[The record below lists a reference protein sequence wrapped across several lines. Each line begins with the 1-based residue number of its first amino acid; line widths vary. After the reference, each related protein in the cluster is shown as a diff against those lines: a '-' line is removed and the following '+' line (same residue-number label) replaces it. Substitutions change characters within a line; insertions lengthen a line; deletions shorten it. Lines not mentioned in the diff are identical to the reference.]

1 MTECLEE
8 ALQIAEE
15 EFIFNEYAVDDTLDP
30 LSKLVQYYQSDF
42 SLQRL
47 MLVRELCDTAEYA
60 GYSESAK
67 LIVPLLAQFTA
78 DSEPAVRQ
86 TLLQQLFPLAEFFI
100 KEGGESGYECLL
112 STFLPMSFELIV
124 DKNVEVG
131 AAALQTVEALARL
144 VSPEHVQAHLLSVII
159 ALAHDERAED
169 YRVVAARLFNDLAPV
184 LGEEYCTTVVLQEL
198 ELLSN
203 DSSFSV
209 RKTVGACLGRMCCV
223 LKNSAAAQKV
233 IVSLYLNL
241 CQDDIWGVRQACVD
255 SIEELSQGL
264 PEEVR
269 IEHLLPAFQQLL
281 EDNSRWVR
289 DRAYG
294 ALGCLIHTLKNEDI
308 DPELLQLYTNM
319 AFQSENGD
327 CELSEYCAYSFP
339 AIVQAIGPGRWDE
352 VQDAYCTMLKDVQ
365 WKVRKSLAYSL
376 HVVAKIL
383 GTEITEKSL
392 VPAFHLLLSDLDDI
406 KLGVVLSVEKFL
418 QVVTPSTLN
427 DLIPVLCHVPLE
439 SENWRLRNE
448 VAKRIGDV
456 GVLLEPS
463 NPTLNMATSLVIR
476 LLDDSVMEVRAS
488 TYRPAAVLLNHLAK
502 DQQLRD
508 SISSTNSTF
517 ISYLNTIIRLADRMS
532 FQGRQMF
539 AYVTQQ
545 TAEIGANDVVEQ
557 FLLDGLLRLT
567 SDSVSNVRLVI
578 QRVMQETFL
587 RLPAWKDHPKITTI
601 MASLHVHDSD
611 DLRGDEEAAMFAY
624 PNQQQDSTFPRGIK
638 ETSGG
643 ETFPEENNGFNGN
656 AVASPPQ
663 RIVYDEELSNGV
675 EHDDINEG
683 TSDGDADES
692 AAASVSADAETA
704 ASDKLKPTSPVAC

>member
-1 MTECLEE
+1 MTESLEE
-8 ALQIAEE
+8 AMQVAEE

-30 LSKLVQYYQSDF
+30 LSKLVQYCQSDF

-47 MLVRELCDTAEYA
+47 MLVRELCDTADYA
-60 GYSESAK
+60 GYSESTK
-67 LIVPLLAQFTA
+67 VIVPLLTQFTA
-78 DSEPAVRQ
+78 DAEPAVRQ

-100 KEGGESGYECLL
+100 KDGGDNGYDYLL
-112 STFLPMSFELIV
+112 STFLPMSFELLV

-144 VSPEHVQAHLLSVII
+144 VRPEHVQVHLLSVII

-223 LKNSAAAQKV
+223 LKNSAEAQKV

-264 PEEVR
+264 PEEVC

-294 ALGCLIHTLKNEDI
+294 ALGCLIHTLKNENI

-339 AIVQAIGPGRWDE
+339 AIVQAIGPERWDE

-365 WKVRKSLAYSL
+365 WKVRKSLAHSL
-376 HVVAKIL
+376 HVVAMIL
-383 GTEITEKSL
+383 GTELTEKSL

-406 KLGVVLSVEKFL
+406 KLGVVLNVEKFL

-427 DLIPVLCHVPLE
+427 DLTPVLCHVPLE

-463 NPTLNMATSLVIR
+463 NPTLNVVTALVLR

-488 TYRPAAVLLNHLAK
+488 TYRPAAVLLKHLASG
-502 DQQLRD
+502 QQLKD
-508 SISSTNSTF
+508 FSQCNNSTF
-517 ISYLNTIIRLADRMS
+517 MSYLNMIVRLADRMS

-539 AYVTQQ
+539 VYVTQQ
-545 TAEIGANDVVEQ
+545 AAEVGANDVIEQ

-587 RLPAWKDHPKITTI
+587 QLPAWKDHPKIAAI
-601 MASLHVHDSD
+601 MTSLYTHDLD
-611 DLRGDEEAAMFAY
+611 EMKGDEEAIMFSHQK
-624 PNQQQDSTFPRGIK
+624 QQQDTTPLRG
-638 ETSGG
+638 TRGAPSGDAYSG
-643 ETFPEENNGFNGN
+643 VSNGFNVD
-656 AVASPPQ
+656 AVSSSVQ
-663 RIVYDEELSNGV
+663 NGVYAEELSNGV
-675 EHDDINEG
+675 GNDHLNSGADNRGTNEG
-683 TSDGDADES
+683 
-692 AAASVSADAETA
+692 AAVPVSADAVTTVADKVRATSQA
-704 ASDKLKPTSPVAC
+704 AC